1 MHLHVGEF
9 EYDLADTIRI
19 TVVLLVWTA
28 HDHLVQKLTHKLVTL
43 LETVVSALRTVISDP
58 LLALATQCLIA
69 LQAVVGICH
78 QVKAHRARKG
88 LLKEL
93 ITLEICTT
101 AITEATCLGRGLAE
115 ERLAPSGSCATSHF
129 EVMVVHLVTKIL
141 LHDERLISQVSWP
154 VEHATRIND

>member
-9 EYDLADTIRI
+9 EDDLADTIRI
-19 TVVLLVWTA
+19 TVVLLVRA
-28 HDHLVQKLTHKLVTL
+28 AQDHLVQELTHKLVTL
-43 LETVVSALRTVISDP
+43 LETVVSTLRTVISDP
-58 LLALATQCLIA
+58 LLALSTQCLIA

-93 ITLEICTT
+93 ITLEICST
-101 AITEATCLGRGLAE
+101 AIEATCLRRGLAE
-115 ERLAPSGSCATSHF
+115 ERLAPRGSCATSHF

-154 VEHATRIND
+154 VKHATRIND